1 MANLV
6 AGKLGVVTGG
16 GSGIGR
22 AIAQMLGR
30 HGASVLVVDIQE
42 QHAKETAELLTKE
55 NSKGKFAAFAADV
68 SQRDEIDNLSKY
80 FAKDFAKQSP
90 DFLVNSAGI
99 TRDSFLIKM
108 NDQQYDDVLN
118 VNLKSIYML
127 NQAFARLAIEYQKSQ
142 SIVNISSIVGKAGN
156 IGQCNYAASKAG
168 VIGFSKS
175 AAKELARYNIR
186 VNCIIPGFIKTPM
199 TEKIPDKVLEKIC
212 KSIPLNRMGHPDEI
226 ANAALFLC
234 SDLSS
239 YMTGA
244 MVEVTGGLDM

>member
-1 MANLV
+1 MAHLV
-6 AGKLGVVTGG
+6 AGKLGIVTGA
-16 GSGIGR
+16 GSGLGR
-22 AIAQMLGR
+22 AIAHTLAK
-30 HGASVLVVDIQE
+30 HGASVVVVDIQE
-42 QHAKETAELLTKE
+42 NAAKETVEALSKE
-55 NSKGKFAAFAADV
+55 CPKGKFAAFAADV
-68 SQRDEIDNLSKY
+68 SQRDEIDNLQKY
-80 FAKDFAKQSP
+80 FVKDFAKHSP

-127 NQAFARLAIEYQKSQ
+127 NQAFARLAIEYQKPQ
-142 SIVNISSIVGKAGN
+142 SIVNISSIVGKSGN
-156 IGQCNYAASKAG
+156 IGQTNYAASKAG

-186 VNCIIPGFIKTPM
+186 VNVIIPGFIATPM
-199 TEKIPDKVLEKIC
+199 TEKIPEKVLEKIC
-212 KSIPLNRMGHPDEI
+212 KSIPLARMGRPDEI

-244 MVEVTGGLDM
+244 QIEVTGGLDM

>member
-1 MANLV
+1 MSNLV

-80 FAKDFAKQSP
+80 FAKDFAKHSP

-127 NQAFARLAIEYQKSQ
+127 NQAFARLAIEYQKPQ
-142 SIVNISSIVGKAGN
+142 SIVNISSIVGKSGN